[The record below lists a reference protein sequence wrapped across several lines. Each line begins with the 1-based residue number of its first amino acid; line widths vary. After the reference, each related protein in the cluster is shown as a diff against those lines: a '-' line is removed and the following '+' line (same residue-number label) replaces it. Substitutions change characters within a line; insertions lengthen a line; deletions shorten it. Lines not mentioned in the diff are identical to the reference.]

1 MCTRSARRAHLLLV
15 LMTAIALG
23 GARAAAADTVVVG
36 GNVVDQTWSPAGSP
50 YLVQGDITIP
60 AGATLRILAGT
71 AVRFADGDSMGGGSD
86 PARTEVS
93 VRGTLRIEGTAAAPV
108 TLDASSGAAR
118 AWYGLIIA
126 GDAPLAHLRHLEIRH
141 AEVAISYY
149 GAGPSL
155 DLASARIEG
164 GGGSTGIH
172 AAGVLTAD
180 AVELRD
186 HHVGVFI
193 PIGGSATLTN
203 SVLRDDHYG
212 AYNLGTLTLDHC
224 TVYSN
229 TAVGVYAVDS
239 GVGTTIVRNSIV
251 AGPGQNVGVNG
262 TNRVVSLLHSNIWG
276 NQSNVVGVQ
285 GGDAVTASDPLF
297 VSPDDLRL
305 TSNSPSRFAD
315 AAGGDQ
321 GARPYDGVATDGLRG
336 TLWASTELG
345 AATHHVSGDLTVAPG
360 RTLTLAA
367 GAVLQ
372 FADRDSMGGG
382 ADPERAELWVR
393 GTLRVEGTA
402 ASPVTLEATSGAAM
416 AWYGLHIASDA
427 TLAYLRHLVIRHAVT
442 GIGYYGAGPSLDL
455 AFARIEG
462 ASASTGIHA
471 AGAVTADAV
480 EIRGG
485 FFGVFVPI
493 GGSATLTNAIVRD
506 ARYGAYSVGAL
517 TLDHC
522 TVYSNT
528 AVGVYAVD
536 SGVGATIV
544 RNSIVAGPGQNV
556 GVNGTNRLVYLL
568 HSNIWGNQSNVV
580 GVQGGD
586 ALISIDPLFVS
597 PADLQLQP
605 SSACVDAATGGVT
618 HDIVGTP
625 RPLDGDRIGPVAPD
639 MGAYE
644 LIPVPVCGDGAI
656 EPGEACDDGA
666 ANGSYEHCR
675 ADCGGPG
682 PSCGDGAVDGPEECD
697 DGNGSDNDACLG
709 TCRLATC
716 GDGIVQ
722 VGVELCDD
730 GNDSS
735 SDACVSCQLATCGD
749 GVVWVGAEQCDDGND
764 ANDDACVGSCQLA
777 TCGDGYQW
785 TGAELC
791 DDGNDAND
799 DACVGA
805 CVPAACGDGFVRT
818 GVEACDDGNDVND
831 DACVGSC
838 QLATCGD
845 AFVRA
850 GVEDCDDGNA
860 ANTDACLTTCVDASC
875 GDAFVHAG
883 VEDCDDG
890 NTSDTDA
897 CLTSCLGASCGDG
910 HLQDGVEDCDDGN
923 VVGTDGCTNACTVA
937 RCGDG
942 VVRSGLEDCDD
953 GNTSNTDACVAGCH
967 TAACGD
973 GYLRDGVEACDDGNT
988 DNDDACSAV
997 CALPS
1002 CGNGTVEG
1010 TEACDDGNA
1019 SNDDGCLVT
1028 CAAATCGDGHVR
1040 VGIEACDDGNDD
1052 DSDGCLGCAAA
1063 RCGDGVVHD
1072 GVEECDDG
1080 NDVDGDACR
1089 VSCARAVCGDGVV
1102 HDGEETCDDGNGD
1115 DDDACRND
1123 CRSARCGDGVV
1134 QAGVEACDDG
1144 NDVDTDACPT
1154 TCLAAR
1160 CGDGIVHDG
1169 VEACDDGNGVDGDG
1183 CSAQCLVEVAMP
1195 PDAGVPDAGS
1205 PGPDAGAPDAD
1216 AGMEPPADGSCST
1229 GGGGMPGA
1237 GLVILAAL
1245 LARHRRAAR

>member
-15 LMTAIALG
+15 SMTAIALG

-36 GNVVDQTWSPAGSP
+36 GNIVDQTWTPAGSP

-86 PARTEVS
+86 PARTEVV
-93 VRGTLRIEGTAAAPV
+93 VRGTLRVEGTAAAPV
-108 TLDASSGAAR
+108 TLEASSGVAL
-118 AWYGLIIA
+118 AWQGLIVA
-126 GDAPLAHLRHLEIRH
+126 GDATLAHLRHLVVRH
-141 AEVAISYY
+141 AVTGIAHY

-172 AAGVLTAD
+172 AAGVVTAD

-186 HHVGVFI
+186 HHVGVSI
-193 PIGGSATLTN
+193 PIGGTATLTN

-212 AYNLGTLTLDHC
+212 AYSLGALTLDHC

-239 GVGTTIVRNSIV
+239 GVGSTIVRNSIV

-262 TNRVVSLLHSNIWG
+262 THRVVYLLHSNIWG

-285 GGDAVTASDPLF
+285 GGDAVTANDPLF

-372 FADRDSMGGG
+372 FADRDSMAGG
-382 ADPERAELWVR
+382 ADPARAELWVR

-402 ASPVTLEATSGAAM
+402 AAPVTLEATSGAAM

-427 TLAYLRHLVIRHAVT
+427 TLAHLRHLVIRHAIT
-442 GIGYYGAGPSLDL
+442 GIGYYGTGPSLDL

-462 ASASTGIHA
+462 AGASTGIHA

-480 EIRGG
+480 EIRDG
-485 FFGVFVPI
+485 FFGVYVPT
-493 GGSATLTNAIVRD
+493 GGSATLTNAILRD
-506 ARYGAYSVGAL
+506 AQYGAYSLGAL

-536 SGVGATIV
+536 SGVGTTIV

-556 GVNGTNRLVYLL
+556 GVNGTHRVVYLL
-568 HSNIWGNQSNVV
+568 HSNIWGNQGNVV

-605 SSACVDAATGGVT
+605 SSACVDVATGGVT
-618 HDIVGTP
+618 HDIVGTT

-644 LIPVPVCGDGAI
+644 LVPAPVCGDGVI
-656 EPGEACDDGA
+656 ETGEACDDGA
-666 ANGSYEHCR
+666 ANGSYGHCR

-697 DGNGSDNDACLG
+697 DGNGSDSDACLG
-709 TCRLATC
+709 TCRLASC
-716 GDGIVQ
+716 GDGVVR

-730 GNDSS
+730 GNDSD

-749 GVVWVGAEQCDDGND
+749 GVLWIGAEQCDDGN
-764 ANDDACVGSCQLA
+764 A
-777 TCGDGYQW
+777 
-785 TGAELC
+785 
-791 DDGNDAND
+791 AND

-805 CVPAACGDGFVRT
+805 CVPAACGDGFV
-818 GVEACDDGNDVND
+818 
-831 DACVGSC
+831 
-838 QLATCGD
+838 
-845 AFVRA
+845 
-850 GVEDCDDGNA
+850 
-860 ANTDACLTTCVDASC
+860 
-875 GDAFVHAG
+875 HAG

-890 NTSDTDA
+890 NGSNTDA
-897 CLTSCLGASCGDG
+897 CLTSCVGASCGDG

-953 GNTSNTDACVAGCH
+953 GNTANDDACVAGCH
-967 TAACGD
+967 NAACGD

-988 DNDDACSAV
+988 ANDDACSAV

-1010 TEACDDGNA
+1010 SEACDDGNP
-1019 SNDDGCLVT
+1019 SNDDGCLIT
-1028 CAAATCGDGHVR
+1028 CAAATCGDGHVQIG
-1040 VGIEACDDGNDD
+1040 VEACDDGNDD
-1052 DSDGCLGCAAA
+1052 DSDACLGCAAA

-1089 VSCARAVCGDGVV
+1089 TSCARAVCGDGVV
-1102 HDGEETCDDGNGD
+1102 HDGEETCDDGNGN

-1144 NDVDTDACPT
+1144 NDVDGDACPT

-1195 PDAGVPDAGS
+1195 PDAGT
-1205 PGPDAGAPDAD
+1205 PDAGAPSPDAGVPDAGTPGSD

-1229 GGGGMPGA
+1229 GGGGAGA

-1245 LARHRRAAR
+1245 LARRRRAAH